1 MIIVTIAVGLILLNC
16 LLAIWEPYGLLRYTR
31 LGKAVRAAPSDPAI
45 WRRRSPVYWAKWLDP
60 ELYMT
65 HNPRHGR

>member
-31 LGKAVRAAPSDPAI
+31 LGKAVRAAPSDLAEAFSRI
-45 WRRRSPVYWAKWLDP
+45 LGEVA
-60 ELYMT
+60 
-65 HNPRHGR
+65 